1 MKKTFLMAALLFCA
15 GGGFISSCSD
25 DDETKD
31 GPVTSKSPIES
42 VTAVDGSKTATATI
56 SDDAKTID
64 FGTFENLIDL
74 SAVQVT
80 FKLAK
85 GVVMKSPSK
94 AETTVSLMQPL
105 KVVVNNGKEDITY
118 TMTGKAME
126 IPEPVKSVKVNGKD
140 VPVTITEAGREIV
153 IAYTDGM
160 DVSALKLELSL
171 ENGATVKSPEGD
183 TTFDLE
189 FTPSGSLVVN
199 FYDTDYTYTVKLSG
213 YSNVF
218 AKNGWTDVSSDYGTL
233 PSYLKVFKTTKM
245 GNTDGEDGYIVLL
258 SKGAKIGVLGTG
270 TADKN
275 IAAYVAEKTYT
286 VYMAT
291 SSTTG
296 VSLFS
301 DGKSVF
307 PRDHTQLMLA
317 QDADGNF
324 SMENGQLFDG
334 KYYSFPFRTTGTSYV
349 ARDVKDG
356 KEWKFQDAIGTLN
369 ALVYDGVL
377 VTSDQAMAN
386 NNYSAYMENTT
397 KYSRAAVGILKSGKV
412 ILVNTQGPVTGVST
426 CLGQSHFAVAA
437 DLIALGCQ
445 RAGVY
450 EGSGSPSLVVNGKH
464 TAINKNDPK
473 GDCTGTGLKKQ
484 VGILAVK

>member
-189 FTPSGSLVVN
+189 LVPSGSLVVN

-213 YSNVF
+213 YTNPF
-218 AKNGWTDVSSDYGTL
+218 TKNEWTDESTKFGEL
-233 PSYLKVFKTTKM
+233 PEYIKVFKTDKAA
-245 GNTDGEDGYIVLL
+245 GKANNIAYAAVIG
-258 SKGAKIGVLGTG
+258 KGATMNVLGDG
-270 TADKN
+270 NKAL
-275 IAAYVAEKTYT
+275 KTIKDFEDIDGSYNVYLVGVQSSCVQTIVREGNLIQEGSPYT
-286 VYMAT
+286 LPT
-291 SSTTG
+291 IG
-296 VSLFS
+296 
-301 DGKSVF
+301 
-307 PRDHTQLMLA
+307 

-324 SMENGQLFDG
+324 SMNFVQRFNNVL
-334 KYYSFPFRTTGTSYV
+334 YSFPFLNVETSWV

-356 KEWKFQDAIGTLN
+356 TAWTVKTAMAGVQSMVW
-369 ALVYDGVL
+369 DGAVL
-377 VTSDQAMAN
+377 SAAQIMAN
-386 NNYSAYMENTT
+386 NQACNWYNGALNA
-397 KYSRAAVGILKSGKV
+397 RAIVGLTKSGKV
-412 ILVNTQGPVTGVST
+412 ILFCNQQVDGSVGTTMPETAQIMV
-426 CLGQSHFAVAA
+426 
-437 DLIALGCQ
+437 DLGCVT
-445 RAGVY
+445 AFSL
-450 EGSGSPSLVVNGKH
+450 EGSSSPNLH
-464 TAINKNDPK
+464 INKMTTVKNSNVFADK
-473 GDCTGTGLKKQ
+473 ALKDVQCALVFK
-484 VGILAVK
+484 